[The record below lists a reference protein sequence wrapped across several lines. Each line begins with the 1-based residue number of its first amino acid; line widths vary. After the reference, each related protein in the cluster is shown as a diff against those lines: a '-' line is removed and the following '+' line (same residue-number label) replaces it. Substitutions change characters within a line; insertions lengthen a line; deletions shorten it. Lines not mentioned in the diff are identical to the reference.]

1 LPSPHGA
8 EHPPYTG
15 PVNASSAQLA
25 RDLRDRLGA
34 AVDYLE
40 AQLGDKVDL
49 DEAARRCGFSRS
61 HFMRLF
67 QAAAGLPVGEYVRL
81 RRLSVAAEALVAG
94 RPVLETA
101 LECGYESQAAFT
113 RAFSRVFGVTP
124 AAYARSVQAGE
135 TPVDVL
141 VPYEPRFP
149 DEGERVSEPVRRE
162 QAALRVVGVA
172 ARMSVH
178 GGRALT
184 SVPAF
189 WDEWFASQRW
199 RPLGADPW
207 TPLFGLSSLRASGE
221 LEYVIGIEA
230 NPGAQPPPGYRV
242 VHVPGG
248 PYAVFG
254 AVGPPARTAQVL
266 VLVAYGQPRLDAEL
280 RRRPGGWDV
289 ETFRSE
295 PGLAPGDMRCELWV
309 PLQA

>member
-1 LPSPHGA
+1 MTA
-8 EHPPYTG
+8 PYTDV
-15 PVNASSAQLA
+15 VNASSAQLA

-101 LECGYESQAAFT
+101 LDCGYESQAAFT

-124 AAYARSVQAGE
+124 AAYARSVRAGE

-149 DEGERVSEPVRRE
+149 DEGERVEDPVRQERT
-162 QAALRVVGVA
+162 AFRVVGVSA
-172 ARMSVH
+172 HLSVH

-184 SVPAF
+184 SVPAL
-189 WDEWFASQRW
+189 WDDWFRSQHW
-199 RPLGADPW
+199 RSLGADPW
-207 TPLFGLSSLRASGE
+207 TPVLGLSSMRASGE
-221 LEYVIGIEA
+221 LEYVIGIETD
-230 NPGAQPPPGYRV
+230 PEVPVPEGYRSV
-242 VHVPGG
+242 DLPGG
-248 PYAVFG
+248 PYALFT
-254 AVGPPARTAQVL
+254 AAGPAARTAQAL
-266 VLVAYGQPRLDAEL
+266 LLVAYGQPRMDPEL

-295 PGLAPGDMRCELWV
+295 PGLAAGEMRCELWV
-309 PLQA
+309 PLQR

>member
-1 LPSPHGA
+1 MTA
-8 EHPPYTG
+8 PYTDR
-15 PVNASSAQLA
+15 VNASSAQLA

-101 LECGYESQAAFT
+101 LDCGYESQAAFT

-149 DEGERVSEPVRRE
+149 DEGERVEDPVRQERT
-162 QAALRVVGVA
+162 AFRVVGVSA
-172 ARMSVH
+172 HLSVH

-184 SVPAF
+184 SVPAL
-189 WDEWFASQRW
+189 WEDWFGSQHW
-199 RPLGADPW
+199 RSLGADPW
-207 TPLFGLSSLRASGE
+207 TPVFGLSSMRASGE

-230 NPGAQPPPGYRV
+230 DPEAPVPDGYRSV
-242 VHVPGG
+242 DLPGG
-248 PYAVFG
+248 PYAVFT
-254 AVGPPARTAQVL
+254 AVGPTARTAQAL
-266 VLVAYGQPRLDAEL
+266 LLVAYGQPRMDPEL

-295 PGLAPGDMRCELWV
+295 AGLTAGEMRCELWV
-309 PLQA
+309 PLQR

>member
-1 LPSPHGA
+1 M
-8 EHPPYTG
+8 
-15 PVNASSAQLA
+15 NASSAQLA
-25 RDLRDRLGA
+25 RELRDRLGA

-101 LECGYESQAAFT
+101 LDCGYESQAAFT

-124 AAYARSVQAGE
+124 AAYARGVRAGE
-135 TPVDVL
+135 TPVNVL

-149 DEGERVSEPVRRE
+149 DEGERVGEPVRAE
-162 QAALRVVGVA
+162 WAAFRVVGVS
-172 ARMSVH
+172 ARMSVR

-184 SVPAF
+184 TVPAF
-189 WDEWFASQRW
+189 WEEWFASQRW

-207 TPLFGLSSLRASGE
+207 TPVFGLSSLRASGE
-221 LEYVIGIEA
+221 LDYVIGVEA
-230 NPGAQPPPGYRV
+230 APHAPVPPGYKA

-248 PYAVFG
+248 TYAVFT
-254 AVGPPARTAQVL
+254 AAGPPARTAQAL
-266 VLVAYGQPRLDAEL
+266 VLVAYGRPRMDPEL

-295 PGLAPGDMRCELWV
+295 PGLAPGEMRCELRV
-309 PLQA
+309 PLQR